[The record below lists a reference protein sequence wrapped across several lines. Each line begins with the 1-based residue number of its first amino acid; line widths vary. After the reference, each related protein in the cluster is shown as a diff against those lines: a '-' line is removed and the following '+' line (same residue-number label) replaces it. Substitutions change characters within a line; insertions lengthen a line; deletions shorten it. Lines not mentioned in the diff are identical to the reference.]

1 MWRYRIYDWYV
12 YPVKNM
18 RTHETNVLL
27 IEIERIYGALIS
39 QIELMPFNGMM
50 APTRNV
56 WVYMG
61 LQGL

>member
-1 MWRYRIYDWYV
+1 
-12 YPVKNM
+12 M
-18 RTHETNVLL
+18 RTHENNVLL